1 MKDLMEFA
9 RPEVRSLK
17 PCIHGGEVWEFLKD
31 GQNRSKIIDFSANVN
46 PLGPSPL
53 ALNVIKENLWRIP
66 YYPDPNA
73 TQLKMALSKYIGNI
87 EPKNIVL
94 GNGSTELIY
103 LFTDVFLERGDEVLI
118 PQPTF
123 GEYERASVKSG
134 GRVRFVEAGRDL
146 RIDVEK
152 VLNEINSRTKIIFL
166 CNPNNPT
173 GRILSRRELEKV
185 VDEAYR
191 RGVLVF
197 LDEDFIEFVPD
208 HESYTLAAMVNEFT
222 NLFIIRSFTKSFAL
236 TGLRIGYGIACEEM
250 IELISNGKIPWN
262 INTLA
267 ELAALASLSDT
278 QYLKK
283 TYELIKRE
291 RSYLYR
297 ELRRIGGLRPYPT
310 DANFILIDT
319 RGSGLA
325 GNELKEKLLNYN
337 VLIRDCRSFRG
348 LDEYYIRVSVRTRD
362 ENRILI
368 ESLKRCLNE

>member
-1 MKDLMEFA
+1 
-9 RPEVRSLK
+9 
-17 PCIHGGEVWEFLKD
+17 
-31 GQNRSKIIDFSANVN
+31 
-46 PLGPSPL
+46 
-53 ALNVIKENLWRIP
+53 
-66 YYPDPNA
+66 
-73 TQLKMALSKYIGNI
+73 NI
-87 EPKNIVL
+87 EQ
-94 GNGSTELIY
+94 LIWN
-103 LFTDVFLERGDEVLI
+103 LTKDIDLLI
-118 PQPTF
+118 
-123 GEYERASVKSG
+123 
-134 GRVRFVEAGRDL
+134 
-146 RIDVEK
+146 
-152 VLNEINSRTKIIFL
+152 L

-191 RGVLVF
+191 RSVLVF
-197 LDEDFIEFVPD
+197 LDEDFIEFVPN
-208 HESYTLAAMVNEFT
+208 HESHTLAAMVNEFT

-250 IELISNGKIPWN
+250 IKLISNGKIPWN

-325 GNELKEKLLNYN
+325 GSELKEKLLNYN